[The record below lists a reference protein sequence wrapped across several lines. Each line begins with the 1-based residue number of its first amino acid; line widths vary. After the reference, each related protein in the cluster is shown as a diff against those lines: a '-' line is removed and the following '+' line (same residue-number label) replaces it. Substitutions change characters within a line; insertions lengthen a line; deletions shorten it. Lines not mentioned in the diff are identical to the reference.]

1 MHQERALET
10 TMSGTAAIHTAGD
23 TNGHVVDVM
32 RQAELELRQLIVER
46 AQVTK
51 RIGTVKRT
59 ILGLAKLY
67 GDDILDAVGLDIDR
81 KPGSR
86 QPGIT
91 RACRKVLME
100 ARRPMT
106 AREVCD
112 ELQRT
117 APSLLAHHK
126 DPRTTIFTILG
137 RLAMYEEATVLAGDR
152 GQRSWMW
159 AAEHNGGSSQASSEG
174 NELNA

>member
-1 MHQERALET
+1 
-10 TMSGTAAIHTAGD
+10 MSGLAAIHTAGD
-23 TNGHVVDVM
+23 SNGHVINVM

-67 GDDILDAVGLDIDR
+67 GDDILDAVGLNIDR

-100 ARRPMT
+100 AQRPMT

-112 ELQRT
+112 EIQRT

-137 RLAMYEEATVLAGDR
+137 RLAMYGEATVLAEDR
-152 GQRSWMW
+152 GRRSWMW
-159 AAEHNGGSSQASSEG
+159 AAEQNGGSGQVSDEG
-174 NELNA
+174 NQLNA

>member
-1 MHQERALET
+1 
-10 TMSGTAAIHTAGD
+10 MSGTGAIHTAGD
-23 TNGHVVDVM
+23 TNGHVINVM

-67 GDDILDAVGLDIDR
+67 GDDILDAVGLDIER

-86 QPGIT
+86 QPGVT

-112 ELQRT
+112 EIQRT

-137 RLAMYEEATVLAGDR
+137 RLAMYGEATVLAGDR
-152 GQRSWMW
+152 GQRCWMW
-159 AAEHNGGSSQASSEG
+159 VAEHTGGSSSASDQG
-174 NELNA
+174 AELNA